1 MARNITGRSEEEPW
15 TENVWDAEEKK
26 KDRGRKKYE
35 EVTGLSS

>member
-26 KDRGRKKYE
+26 KKTEEERSMRK
-35 EVTGLSS
+35 